1 MAALDPT
8 ECFRLVNNGV
18 YLHVYLYIIM
28 WCILLLFNYNYDSL
42 VLVVVFAELDTS
54 KGDQLTV
61 ADLSTKPV
69 GRILLD
75 LRMVFVTHKH
85 SGSSF
90 AGHKDVVVLT
100 YMLVLT

>member
-1 MAALDPT
+1 MLA
-8 ECFRLVNNGV
+8 
-18 YLHVYLYIIM
+18 
-28 WCILLLFNYNYDSL
+28 
-42 VLVVVFAELDTS
+42 VVFAELNTS

-61 ADLSTKPV
+61 ADLSTQLV
-69 GRILLD
+69 ERILLD

-100 YMLVLT
+100 YILVLT